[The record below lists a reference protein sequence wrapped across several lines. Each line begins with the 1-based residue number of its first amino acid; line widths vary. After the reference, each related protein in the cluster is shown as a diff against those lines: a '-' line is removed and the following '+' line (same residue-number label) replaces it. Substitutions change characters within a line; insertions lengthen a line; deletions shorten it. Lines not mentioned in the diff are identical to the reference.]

1 MSCVA
6 TVHQNLEAL
15 SSILGS
21 AYYPTNIHMNPL
33 SSIFC
38 SCPITRRTT
47 QISSN
52 EHGNFKNLGVP
63 PYKFS
68 VGDSFSLG
76 LVTTFPRFVAEL
88 PSILKYLKGG
98 LSSAVENTHKPN
110 MHQPMQSHGQ
120 KISSFWQKMHHAA
133 PCIKLVPPNRN
144 PNLDLSLLNLPPLTP
159 PISFIISSRNPCK
172 ISLI

>member
-52 EHGNFKNLGVP
+52 EHGNFKNLGVS

-110 MHQPMQSHGQ
+110 MHQPVQL
-120 KISSFWQKMHHAA
+120 FWQKLSYVCKQVHFTDPYIHMGT
-133 PCIKLVPPNRN
+133 PNSK
-144 PNLDLSLLNLPPLTP
+144 PYLYQSLLILPTLFS
-159 PISFIISSRNPCK
+159 PISFILSYQKP
-172 ISLI
+172 